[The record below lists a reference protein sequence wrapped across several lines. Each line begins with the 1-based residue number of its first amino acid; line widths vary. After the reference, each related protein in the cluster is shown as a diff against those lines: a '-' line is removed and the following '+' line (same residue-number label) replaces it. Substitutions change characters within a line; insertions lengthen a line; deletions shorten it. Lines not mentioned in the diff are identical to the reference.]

1 MNNKILSLGFSAA
14 VVLAAASSAQA
25 KETIRIGEVSWDA
38 SLAIEN
44 VLKVVMEE
52 NLDVDVEIIAA
63 DQSAIWAAMDK
74 GKGAIDVHPDVWTSA
89 QAEPWQKFVVA
100 GSKESIKSNKTPY
113 NGTEGLF
120 ITGYM
125 QDTYDIRSVQ
135 DLAKPEIAKLF
146 DSDGDGKGDYWPG
159 APGWGAVKLNQIK
172 AKSYGFDK
180 YFEPLIVSDSVIK
193 AQLKNAVRRKQG
205 ILFFSWTPES
215 IHSAYDL
222 RQLEEPEFTG
232 YASDNKKDHP
242 LYNPNGCYNFVDTEN
257 WLEES
262 SITCNAPSTEV
273 HIAYS
278 GKLEKRAPQVARFLS
293 NVALDAKVVSRWIYN
308 IAEQGQDPYYM
319 AKEWVYQNPDVVKGW
334 LK

>member
-1 MNNKILSLGFSAA
+1 MNKKVLSSGFIAALVLG
-14 VVLAAASSAQA
+14 ASSAAQA
-25 KETIRIGEVSWDA
+25 KETITIGEVSWDA

-44 VLKVVMEE
+44 VLKVVMEK
-52 NLDVDVEIIAA
+52 NLDVNVEIIAA
-63 DQSAIWAAMDK
+63 DQAAIWAAMHK

-89 QAEPWQKFVVA
+89 QAEPWQKFVVS
-100 GSKESIKSNKTPY
+100 GSKESVRANKTPY
-113 NGTEGLF
+113 AGTEGLF

-125 QDTYDIRSVQ
+125 QDKYNIRSVH

-146 DSDGDGKGDYWPG
+146 DSDGNGKGEYWPG

-180 YFEPLIVSDSVIK
+180 YFEPQVLSDSIIK
-193 AQLKNAVRRKQG
+193 AQLNNAVRRDKG
-205 ILFFSWTPES
+205 ILFFSWTPEW

-232 YASDNKKDHP
+232 YASDNRKDHP
-242 LYNPNGCYNFVDTEN
+242 LYNPDGCYNFVDTEA

-278 GKLEKRAPQVARFLS
+278 AKLEQRAPKVAHFLS
-293 NVALDAKVVSRWIYN
+293 NVALDADTVSQWIYN
-308 IAEQGQDPYYM
+308 IAELDQDPYEM
-319 AKEWVYQNPDVVKGW
+319 AKEWVYQNPETVKGW